1 MKIMVQQS
9 ERLYTPGPTP
19 LPPAVYDAA
28 ALPIIY
34 HRSVEFAEIFRD
46 FSALLQKL
54 FFTQMP
60 VLTLASSG
68 TGAAEA
74 AVMNL
79 CGEHKKGAT
88 IANGRFGERWG
99 NLMQV
104 YGMEVYTHTIEWGK
118 APDAEEIEVF
128 LRNNPDLDMIWLV
141 HCETSSGTLTDIQ
154 KLLPVIRQNSNAL
167 ICIDGITAVGIHE
180 CRMDKWGIDV
190 LITASQKGLMSP
202 PGLAFIALSQKA
214 WDTVEKNKPKGIYFD
229 LCKAREAYIKGTTP
243 WTPAVTLVRATYTAL
258 QMIEQEGLE
267 NVWKRHEYNA
277 QRMRDF
283 FQCNNWNIFSQDPC
297 NALTALAVPQQAH
310 IIANK
315 LLEHNIRVARGQ
327 KHLENDIIRVAHMGW
342 CHEQDIIAIEQAFLE
357 AFSS

>member
-1 MKIMVQQS
+1 MQQS

-34 HRSVEFAEIFRD
+34 HRSAEFTAIFRE
-46 FSALLQKL
+46 FSTSLQKVFL
-54 FFTQMP
+54 TSMP
-60 VLTLASSG
+60 VITLMSSG

-99 NLMQV
+99 TLMER
-104 YGMEVYTHTIEWGK
+104 YGMDVCTYKTEWGK

-154 KLLPVIRQNSNAL
+154 KLLPIIRQNSNAL
-167 ICIDGITAVGIHE
+167 VCIDGITAIGVHE
-180 CRMDKWGIDV
+180 CRMDEWGIDV

-214 WDTVEKNKPKGIYFD
+214 WDIVEKSSPKGIYFD

-267 NVWKRHEYNA
+267 NVWERHAKTA
-277 QRMRDF
+277 QRLRDF
-283 FQCNNWNIFSQDPC
+283 FMKNNISLFSQSPC

-342 CHEQDIIAIEQAFLE
+342 FHEQDSIAIEQAFLE
-357 AFSS
+357 IIHGTK